1 MLGRLSGGK
10 ISYKIHFRT
19 AEDEKHGDYLK
30 ITWCF
35 YEDFVKSRVV
45 VSSTMVSHV
54 LSRTPLT
61 GLSDRIMA
69 HP

>member
-1 MLGRLSGGK
+1 MVK
-10 ISYKIHFRT
+10 IAILRRSYQEPCGALPLLLHRDAVNSHTTAPSMYFRT

-45 VSSTMVSHV
+45 VSS
-54 LSRTPLT
+54 
-61 GLSDRIMA
+61 
-69 HP
+69 